1 MKLKNSAEKN
11 NMIGALAKTNGQ
23 YIVKETVN
31 AGELKRMVG
40 QITIPFSLMV
50 IMVLFTSMFII
61 YSAFR
66 VISIERLPV
75 LGTLRSIGAGKNAT
89 GAMLFLES
97 LFYGLIG
104 GALGSA
110 GGIGVLHVMTAMLS
124 RAYMNGA
131 KAAVVFTREQIGAAF
146 VMAVVISILS
156 SALPIIQISRI
167 PVKEVILNTYSIHD
181 GSNRKSLFSGL
192 IFLFFSII
200 IPRYVSGK
208 YGIIFYSTCII
219 LSIIALIMLIPY
231 ITGGLAFIF
240 ETIFE
245 KLPFNIGIMAV
256 KNIKGNKSMLNNIS
270 LLAIGI
276 ATLLM
281 INTVSFSLME
291 DITSLFRG
299 SKFDVMMWWVTKGD
313 RDMEMI
319 LNRIDGVDATYGIYQ
334 LSQIEADGLGVKF
347 QQIDGVDRLK
357 YLDYMQI
364 DSEDNPGKL
373 MQEMDSGRN
382 ILVTYMMKEKLGV
395 KKGDIIRLQMKNGT
409 KEYKV
414 AGFFNSIIAGGS
426 YGLIPERYAKL
437 DGGEQYYSSIYIKT
451 YKNPN
456 EVVNSIKDELKKSSF
471 RIGTLTDVENENKKS
486 SLQMFSILKGFSIIA
501 FAVGIIGVVNN
512 FIISFMQ
519 RKRYLAL
526 LSSVGMSKVQGIL
539 MILIEGIIGGF
550 IGGATGV
557 ISGILIISIIP
568 KVMQTLNVGIEIKY
582 SAAMFFSSIL
592 SGIVIMLGSSISS
605 AVKSFR
611 LNVVEAIKYE

>member
-1 MKLKNSAEKN
+1 
-11 NMIGALAKTNGQ
+11 
-23 YIVKETVN
+23 
-31 AGELKRMVG
+31 
-40 QITIPFSLMV
+40 
-50 IMVLFTSMFII
+50 
-61 YSAFR
+61 
-66 VISIERLPV
+66 
-75 LGTLRSIGAGKNAT
+75 
-89 GAMLFLES
+89 
-97 LFYGLIG
+97 
-104 GALGSA
+104 
-110 GGIGVLHVMTAMLS
+110 
-124 RAYMNGA
+124 
-131 KAAVVFTREQIGAAF
+131 
-146 VMAVVISILS
+146 
-156 SALPIIQISRI
+156 
-167 PVKEVILNTYSIHD
+167 
-181 GSNRKSLFSGL
+181 
-192 IFLFFSII
+192 
-200 IPRYVSGK
+200 
-208 YGIIFYSTCII
+208 
-219 LSIIALIMLIPY
+219 
-231 ITGGLAFIF
+231 
-240 ETIFE
+240 
-245 KLPFNIGIMAV
+245 
-256 KNIKGNKSMLNNIS
+256 
-270 LLAIGI
+270 
-276 ATLLM
+276 
-281 INTVSFSLME
+281 
-291 DITSLFRG
+291 
-299 SKFDVMMWWVTKGD
+299 
-313 RDMEMI
+313 
-319 LNRIDGVDATYGIYQ
+319 
-334 LSQIEADGLGVKF
+334 
-347 QQIDGVDRLK
+347 
-357 YLDYMQI
+357 
-364 DSEDNPGKL
+364 
-373 MQEMDSGRN
+373 
-382 ILVTYMMKEKLGV
+382 
-395 KKGDIIRLQMKNGT
+395 MKNGT

-437 DGGEQYYSSIYIKT
+437 DGGEEYYSSIYIKT